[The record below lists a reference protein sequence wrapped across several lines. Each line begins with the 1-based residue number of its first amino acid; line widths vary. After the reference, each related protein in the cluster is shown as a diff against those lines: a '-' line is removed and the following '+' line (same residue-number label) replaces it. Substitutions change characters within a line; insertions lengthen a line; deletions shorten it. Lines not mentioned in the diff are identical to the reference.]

1 MLPEPVSENQ
11 RLRYVVSILVIV
23 ASLIGGF
30 STYRQYEASLHE
42 KQQLLFAQV
51 RSLASL
57 IEAVARFDRGTFKQP
72 EKATAATLSQ
82 LFDAFADRVDF
93 ETAQEIQFVRDTERG
108 TEIFLRYFGRNK
120 NQNVIIPHE
129 NFLPEHVKRAASGE
143 SGTGFFVGLH
153 GEGILAAYTYIEP
166 LKIGMVVDVD
176 LWGLQKPYLISGA
189 VSALFAAILLIVA
202 ALAIIRLTNPII
214 ARIREKEL
222 LNATIVET
230 AHDALIILDNAGSIR
245 LANPACNSMFLWQPK
260 ELQGRHV
267 SILLPP
273 ESKANTKLTAFMRSS
288 EPGGLNVNEAE
299 GRRKDGTPVPVRIS
313 ASKQHYGA
321 GEWCTL
327 TLQDLSREKQ
337 AEFTIR
343 DLSRRLLEVQDLER
357 EEISRDLHDG
367 LGSTLV
373 GMKLQ
378 VQQLCH
384 ASEAN
389 GELKQQVLQNFNDV
403 INQTRNISN
412 LLSPFALRHLD
423 IAQALKKL
431 VTFYDARSSGRQATS
446 ADGEPLAW
454 ATVHGEIDDGDFQ
467 FSETATMQIYRIAQE
482 AIQNAVKHSQAKNI
496 WVQFKKTADAISLVV
511 RDDGNGFDPLNAKQ
525 GQGMQILQERAA
537 IIPGRLSIVSAPG
550 LGTEVRLAID

>member
-1 MLPEPVSENQ
+1 MSESQ

-30 STYRQYEASLHE
+30 STYRQYEAGLHE
-42 KQQLLFAQV
+42 KKQLLYAQV

-57 IEAVARFDRGTFKQP
+57 IEAVARFDRGTFKQQD
-72 EKATAATLSQ
+72 KATAATLSQ

-93 ETAQEIQFVRDTERG
+93 ETAQEIQFVRNTERG

-129 NFLPEHVKRAASGE
+129 NFLPEHVRRAASGE

-189 VSALFAAILLIVA
+189 TSALFAAILLIVA
-202 ALAIIRLTNPII
+202 AWAIIRLTNPII

-230 AHDALIILDNAGSIR
+230 AHDALVILDSAGSIR
-245 LANPACNSMFLWQPK
+245 LANPACNAMFLWSPK
-260 ELQGRHV
+260 ELQARHV

-273 ESKANTKLTAFMRSS
+273 EAKANARLTEFVRST
-288 EPGGLNVNEAE
+288 EPGALNVNEAE

-313 ASKQHYGA
+313 ASKQPYGP

-327 TLQDLSREKQ
+327 TIQDLSREKQ

-343 DLSRRLLEVQDLER
+343 DLSRRLLEIQDLER

-378 VQQLCH
+378 VQQLCQ
-384 ASEAN
+384 ASDAN
-389 GELKQQVLQNFNDV
+389 ADLKEQVLQNFNDV

-423 IAQALKKL
+423 IAQALRKL
-431 VTFYDARSSGRQATS
+431 VTFYDARSEGRQSATNK
-446 ADGEPLAW
+446 GEQLHW
-454 ATVHGEIDDGDFQ
+454 ATVHGEIDDGDFH
-467 FSETATMQIYRIAQE
+467 FSETATMQVYRIAQE

-496 WVQFKKTADAISLVV
+496 WVQFRRDGNTTCLVV
-511 RDDGNGFDPLNAKQ
+511 RDDGRGFDANSVKQ

-537 IIPGRLSIVSAPG
+537 IIPGRLTVTSRPG
-550 LGTEVRLAID
+550 NGTEVRLAID

>member
-1 MLPEPVSENQ
+1 VSESR

-42 KQQLLFAQV
+42 KQQLLYAQV

-57 IEAVARFDRGTFKQP
+57 IEAVARFDRSTFKQQDR
-72 EKATAATLSQ
+72 ATAATLSQ
-82 LFDAFADRVDF
+82 LFDAFADRIDF
-93 ETAQEIQFVRDTERG
+93 ETAQEIQFVRETGRG
-108 TEIFLRYFGRNK
+108 TEIFLRYFGRKK

-129 NFLPEHVKRAASGE
+129 NFLPEPVRLASAGK
-143 SGTGFFVGLH
+143 SGTGFFIGLH

-166 LKIGMVVDVD
+166 LNIGMVVDVD

-189 VSALFAAILLIVA
+189 VSALFAALLLIVA
-202 ALAIIRLTNPII
+202 AWAIIRLTNPII
-214 ARIREKEL
+214 ERIREKEL

-230 AHDALIILDNAGSIR
+230 AHDALVILDSKGHVR
-245 LANPACNSMFLWQPK
+245 LANPACNAMFLWQPK
-260 ELQGRHV
+260 DLPGRHV

-273 ESKANTKLTAFMRSS
+273 ESRANVQLTQFIRSR
-288 EPGGLNVNEAE
+288 EPGSLDFNEVE
-299 GRRKDGTPVPVRIS
+299 GRRQDGSIFPVRIS
-313 ASKQHYGA
+313 ASKQEYGA

-327 TLQDLSREKQ
+327 TIHDLTREKQ

-378 VQQLCH
+378 VQQLCQT
-384 ASEAN
+384 SEAN
-389 GELKQQVLQNFNDV
+389 ADLRQQVLQNFNEV

-412 LLSPFALRHLD
+412 LLSPFALRHLN
-423 IAQALKKL
+423 IAQALTKL
-431 VTFYDARSSGRQATS
+431 VSFYDARGEGRRSQSSNQKGA
-446 ADGEPLAW
+446 AVPW
-454 ATVHGEIDDGDFQ
+454 ASVHAEIDDGDFP

-482 AIQNAVKHSQAKNI
+482 AIQNAVKHSQARNI
-496 WVQFKKTADAISLVV
+496 WVIFKKAEMQTTLVV
-511 RDDGNGFDPLNAKQ
+511 RDDGQGFETAKAPQ

-537 IIPGRLSIVSAPG
+537 IIPGRLTVSSQPG
-550 LGTEVRLAID
+550 KGTEVRLAID

>member
-1 MLPEPVSENQ
+1 MSESQ

-30 STYRQYEASLHE
+30 STYRQYEAGLHE
-42 KQQLLFAQV
+42 KKQLLYAQV

-57 IEAVARFDRGTFKQP
+57 IEAVARFDRGTFKQQD
-72 EKATAATLSQ
+72 KATAATLSQ

-93 ETAQEIQFVRDTERG
+93 ETAQEIQFVRNTERG

-129 NFLPEHVKRAASGE
+129 NFLPEHVRRAASGE

-189 VSALFAAILLIVA
+189 TSALFAAILLIVA
-202 ALAIIRLTNPII
+202 AWAIIRLTNPII

-230 AHDALIILDNAGSIR
+230 AHDALVILDSAGSIR
-245 LANPACNSMFLWQPK
+245 LANPACNAMFLWSPK

-267 SILLPP
+267 SVLLPP
-273 ESKANTKLTAFMRSS
+273 EAKANKKITEFMRST
-288 EPGGLNVNEAE
+288 EPGGLNLNEAE
-299 GRRKDGTPVPVRIS
+299 GLRRDGTTVPVRIS
-313 ASKQHYGA
+313 ASKQEYGE

-327 TLQDLSREKQ
+327 TIQDLSREKQ

-343 DLSRRLLEVQDLER
+343 DLSRRLLEIQDLER

-378 VQQLCH
+378 VQQLCQ
-384 ASEAN
+384 ASDAN
-389 GELKQQVLQNFNDV
+389 ADLKQQVLQNFNDV

-423 IAQALKKL
+423 IAQALRKL
-431 VTFYDARSSGRQATS
+431 VTFYDARSEGRQGHVEK
-446 ADGEPLAW
+446 GEQMPW
-454 ATVHGEIDDGDFQ
+454 AAVNAEIDDGDYR

-496 WVQFKKTADAISLVV
+496 WVQFKKEAGAMCLVV
-511 RDDGNGFDPLNAKQ
+511 RDDGRGFDANSVKQ

-537 IIPGRLSIVSAPG
+537 IIPGRLTVTSRPG
-550 LGTEVRLAID
+550 NGTEVRLAID